1 MAKKTK
7 IAAEK
12 PQATGKAMFSK
23 ENHRKTLEGDAVE
36 LRGKLKKLRKNRH
49 GEVDGMILTDGSMI
63 RFPAEIG
70 GKVKGKMHHDDDV
83 MIIGVYHESSKGELQ
98 VIASYLECLKS
109 ELAIDIDTD
118 IKTDLNA
125 DNGRESH
132 QQPEADAYSSK
143 ATSTSETATQDSSLL
158 QELARLHSRL
168 ESQLIRDAA
177 EQKSQYEAVL
187 KELSEIRM
195 LLRSP

>member
-7 IAAEK
+7 IAAKK
-12 PQATGKAMFSK
+12 PQATGKVMVSK
-23 ENHRKTLEGDAVE
+23 ENLRKPQEGDAVE

-49 GEVDGMILTDGSMI
+49 GEVDGMILADGSMI
-63 RFPAEIG
+63 RFPVEIG

-109 ELAIDIDTD
+109 ELTIDIETD
-118 IKTDLNA
+118 IKTDINV
-125 DNGRESH
+125 DSGYESH
-132 QQPEADAYSSK
+132 HQPEADAHFSK
-143 ATSTSETATQDSSLL
+143 AASASDTATHDKSVL
-158 QELARLHSRL
+158 QELASLQLRL
-168 ESQLIRDAA
+168 ESQLIKDAA
-177 EQKSQYEAVL
+177 ERKAQYEAVL